1 MDPRV
6 IDAGEVPNN
15 AVDTNIPRMHGG
27 NHPPPRNPYHH
38 VVSENVLRSYPL
50 VGELHPTTSP
60 TTAVSSSMVFQK
72 QQKVQHQYGRS
83 SSSTIVPT
91 TAPTHHHHPGNV
103 VPEDLTG

>member
-38 VVSENVLRSYPL
+38 VVSEDVLRSYPL
-50 VGELHPTTSP
+50 VGELHPSTST

-72 QQKVQHQYGRS
+72 QQQVQHQHFLQPDFQAALYPPVQTQVS
-83 SSSTIVPT
+83 ASE
-91 TAPTHHHHPGNV
+91 TATS
-103 VPEDLTG
+103 

>member
-38 VVSENVLRSYPL
+38 VVSENVLRKNIFILCDFISKY
-50 VGELHPTTSP
+50 
-60 TTAVSSSMVFQK
+60 
-72 QQKVQHQYGRS
+72 
-83 SSSTIVPT
+83 
-91 TAPTHHHHPGNV
+91 
-103 VPEDLTG
+103 